1 MKYLFKVFII
11 SLIVCSCAVNKPSG
25 ISYPGGSQPG
35 DEVANRS
42 VMIYNSA
49 SQKLSVQL
57 GESLTEL
64 VNFKIK
70 KHRKLVSPVY
80 MSNPIIRIV
89 SDGNTVTYILD
100 LGKSYMIYWNSDK
113 DCWDLK
119 EIKKA

>member
-11 SLIVCSCAVNKPSG
+11 SLMVCSCAVNKPSVT
-25 ISYPGGSQPG
+25 SYPGGLQSG
-35 DEVANRS
+35 DEVVNRS

-49 SQKLSVQL
+49 RQKLTVQL
-57 GESLTEL
+57 GESQNELT
-64 VNFKIK
+64 NFIIK
-70 KHRKLVSPVY
+70 KHRNLVSPVY

-89 SDGNTVTYILD
+89 SGGNTVNYILD
-100 LGKSYMIYWNSDK
+100 LGKSYIIYWNSDK